1 MGEIRVNDI
10 DKLVGNIF
18 GKSDESDES
27 DESEE

>member
-18 GKSDESDES
+18 GKSDEGGE
-27 DESEE
+27 